1 MSWPQCTG
9 ACSAAPIREAGIL
22 VDLGQVQRSRGRT
35 DEARRTWQ
43 LALRMFEEFD
53 GDPRTAYVRT
63 QLKELSL
70 QGG

>member
-1 MSWPQCTG
+1 MYRSLLSGTHKGSGHSRGSG
-9 ACSAAPIREAGIL
+9 ASAAKP
-22 VDLGQVQRSRGRT
+22 GRT